1 MQGAYIIGKEG
12 GHVYKLSGLAFKS
25 GSYPML
31 HPSQLGPTI
40 LSNDSRED
48 RYVKSLPW
56 LKTLQIKSS
65 GEGDIWQVAVCMV
78 FVVCNFCVFD

>member
-48 RYVKSLPW
+48 RYVKSLP
-56 LKTLQIKSS
+56 
-65 GEGDIWQVAVCMV
+65 
-78 FVVCNFCVFD
+78 